1 MRSKNKA
8 IRDYHAKMYV
18 DAVFGDTL
26 KQEGFI
32 NPDDKSISWY
42 RVVNNE
48 LVHAVYFHASNGRVP
63 ILEMVIE
70 SRVYPLFCKPKYYS
84 GIYSSGSNRHFG
96 YRVISIRDLPDEHG
110 TTYYGLYSDDIWVY
124 TNKHGKRGLYT
135 LETDILPWFQKS
147 MTQADYYQVVT
158 NEFLALKGDNFFRKT
173 VLSDTAALAMY
184 YGDNNIISECS
195 AYLDEFLPEYL
206 QNEFIEDK
214 YKMQRMAEKS
224 ALDGTTRDEFL
235 ANLEIQKQKN
245 IKWLKK
251 MGIPV

>member
-8 IRDYHAKMYV
+8 IRDYHAKMYI
-18 DAVFGDTL
+18 DAVFADTL

-32 NPDDKSISWY
+32 NPDDKSFSWY

-48 LVHAVYFHASNGRVP
+48 LVHAVYFHATWPNLPLMG
-63 ILEMVIE
+63 MMIE
-70 SRVYPLFCKPKYYS
+70 SRVFPLFYKPYYYS
-84 GIYSSGSNRHFG
+84 TIYSGFSNRHIG
-96 YRVISIRDLPDEHG
+96 YRVMSIEDLPDEHG
-110 TTYYGLYSDDIWVY
+110 HTCMAPYSHEIQVMAC
-124 TNKHGKRGLYT
+124 TSGKHGLYT
-135 LETDILPWFQKS
+135 LETNVLPWFQKA
-147 MTQADYYQVVT
+147 MTQTEYYQAVS
-158 NEFLALKGDNFFRKT
+158 NEFMSLKGDHFFRQA
-173 VLSDTAALAMY
+173 VLSDAAALAMC

-206 QNEFIEDK
+206 QSEVIEDK
-214 YKMQRMAEKS
+214 YKIQRLAEKS